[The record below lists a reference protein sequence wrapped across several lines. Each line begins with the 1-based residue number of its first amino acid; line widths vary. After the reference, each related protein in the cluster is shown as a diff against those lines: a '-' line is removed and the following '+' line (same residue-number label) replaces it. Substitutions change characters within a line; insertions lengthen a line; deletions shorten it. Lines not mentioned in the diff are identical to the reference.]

1 MNKSTVI
8 DKMSEKSGL
17 TKSDTTKALNA
28 FEDTVNEAM
37 ASGEEVSLSNFVKF
51 HVVNV
56 AEREH
61 TNPQTK
67 EKFMVP
73 AHMAVK
79 AKIMKGLKE
88 SVK

>member
-1 MNKSTVI
+1 MNKRDVI
-8 DKMSEKSGL
+8 LKMSEKSNMQKNTCEL
-17 TKSDTTKALNA
+17 MLNT
-28 FEDTVNEAM
+28 FEDVVKEAM
-37 ASGEEVSLSNFVKF
+37 TSGKEVNLSNFVKF
-51 HVVNV
+51 HVVDV

-73 AHMAVK
+73 AHKTVK

>member
-1 MNKSTVI
+1 MNKRDVI
-8 DKMSEKSGL
+8 LKMSEKSNMQKNTCEL
-17 TKSDTTKALNA
+17 MLNT
-28 FEDTVNEAM
+28 FEDVVKEAM

-73 AHMAVK
+73 AHKGVK